1 MKNEKSFGR
10 PPITED
16 KAKEREQRRKKL
28 CDLMAEHHIMNLT
41 LADYVGV
48 SKVTIAQLRMGTFP
62 ITDKRWE
69 NIERA
74 IDQILKDREAN
85 PNADKPRIH
94 NKPIESEYK
103 PPKIHK
109 EPRPKVKHMNRI
121 DQYVLDQ
128 LARTGNTIIIKKCV
142 KDQESLLAELK
153 EKGFDC
159 RLIDTET
166 SHYTLEDKTKFGEHE
181 MRVEKSRIED
191 KPQRGRPRKNPIVP
205 PVEEKKV
212 RILSDLDFHNASLG
226 LGGPSPYIPNKPESE
241 MDIPDLMH
249 HLMKKSILSGPTSPM
264 PSPHI
269 SIEPTKDVITQNE
282 THPREAAIVRM
293 GELTFQLIDT
303 CQEIMHLYARVI
315 DDPN

>member
-1 MKNEKSFGR
+1 MQNEKPFGR

-16 KAKEREQRRKKL
+16 MAKEREQRRQKL

-48 SKVTIAQLRMGTFP
+48 SKVTIAQLRNGVFP

-69 NIERA
+69 KIESA
-74 IDQILKDREAN
+74 IEQILKDREAN

-103 PPKIHK
+103 PPKLHK
-109 EPRPKVKHMNRI
+109 EPKPKVKHVNRI
-121 DQYVLDQ
+121 DPYVLEH
-128 LARTGNTIIIKKCV
+128 LTRSGNTIIMKKCV
-142 KDQESLLAELK
+142 KDQAALLAELK

-191 KPQRGRPRKNPIVP
+191 KPQRGRPKKNPIVP
-205 PVEEKKV
+205 PVEEKTV
-212 RILSDLDFHNASLG
+212 RILSDLDFHNAALELG
-226 LGGPSPYIPNKPESE
+226 TPSPYIP
-241 MDIPDLMH
+241 
-249 HLMKKSILSGPTSPM
+249 
-264 PSPHI
+264 
-269 SIEPTKDVITQNE
+269 IEPTKDTFTQDE
-282 THPREAAIVRM
+282 THSREAAIVRM

-303 CQEIMHLYARVI
+303 YQEIMRLYERV
-315 DDPN
+315 NK